1 MKQTERLSILGATG
15 SIGRSALDVISR
27 YPDRFSVYAVTA
39 NSSVKKLAA
48 AAKESSAKI
57 AVIANEELLP
67 DLEKELK
74 DIGARA
80 KAFAGSKAIDDAA
93 SAQDTDI
100 VVGAIVGAAGI
111 SSTFKAAEAGKKLLL
126 ANKESVVCGG
136 KILMDTIKKSHAV
149 LMPVDSE
156 HNAIFQCLV
165 GATEKSRAQANI
177 ILTCSGG
184 PFRNRADLS
193 EVTVEEA
200 THHPN
205 WSMGKKITVDSAT
218 LMNKGLEVIEA
229 RWLFDTPAE
238 RIQVVIHPQSVIHS
252 MVQYEDG
259 VVIAQ
264 MGAPDMRNTIAYSL
278 GFPERLDAGVTPL
291 NFSKIKSLTFEE
303 PDLKRFPQLGYAYE
317 ALKMGGAASI
327 VLNAANEIGVEAF
340 IRGKIGFTDIAVLC
354 RSMMYG
360 FQPPAP
366 QNLEEIL
373 ETDRVARKLAEE
385 WVEGFTEKSER
396 AH

>member
-1 MKQTERLSILGATG
+1 MSQTERVSILGATG

-27 YPDRFSVYAVTA
+27 YPERFSVYAVTA
-39 NSSVKKLAA
+39 NSSVEALADA
-48 AAKESSAKI
+48 AQKSNAKV
-57 AVIANEELLP
+57 AVVANEELLSK
-67 DLEKELK
+67 LEAALK
-74 DIGARA
+74 VR
-80 KAFAGSKAIDDAA
+80 GSKALALAGHKAIDQVA
-93 SAQDTDI
+93 SSEETDT

-136 KILMDTIKKSHAV
+136 RLLMDTIKKSGAV

-165 GATEKSRAQANI
+165 GAAEKSKAAANI

-184 PFRNRADLS
+184 PFRSRTDLS
-193 EVTVEEA
+193 SVTVEEA

-229 RWLFDTPAE
+229 RWLFDTPPE
-238 RIQVVIHPQSVIHS
+238 RIQVVVHPQSIIHS
-252 MVQYEDG
+252 MVQFEDG
-259 VVIAQ
+259 VVLAQ

-278 GFPERLDAGVTPL
+278 GFPERLDAGVAPL
-291 NFSKIKSLTFEE
+291 NFSKIKTLTFEE
-303 PDLKRFPQLGYAYE
+303 PDLKRFPQLGYAYD
-317 ALKMGGAASI
+317 ALQMGGSACI
-327 VLNAANEIGVEAF
+327 VLNAANEVGVDAF
-340 IRGKIGFTDIAVLC
+340 IKGKIGFTDIAVLC

-360 FQPPAP
+360 FQLPAP
-366 QNLEEIL
+366 QSLEEIL
-373 ETDRVARKLAEE
+373 ETDKSARKLAES
-385 WVEGFTEKSER
+385 WVEGFIENSEK